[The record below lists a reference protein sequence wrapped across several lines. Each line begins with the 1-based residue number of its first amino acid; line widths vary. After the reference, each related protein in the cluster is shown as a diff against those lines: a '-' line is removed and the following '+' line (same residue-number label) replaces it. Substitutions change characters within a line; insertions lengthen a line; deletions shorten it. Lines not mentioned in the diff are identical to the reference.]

1 MDTLSRQARS
11 ERMSL
16 IRSRDTAPE
25 LVVRHIVH
33 ALGFRYRLHVKTL
46 PGKPDLVFSRLRKVI
61 FVHGCF
67 WHRHKKRAC
76 KLARM
81 PKSHL
86 EFWKP
91 KLEGNRDARRNP
103 PGPADGAPQL
113 FSVQGRLP
121 PSALR
126 VPAAR
131 HGRRSDCSPGNRGVR
146 RGPEDV
152 PRDTGRDGARRVCF
166 KRVDC
171 PASGPSCRGVVPPPR
186 ASR

>member
-1 MDTLSRQARS
+1 MVRAEGSWQYRRSAAEISISGAMDTLSRQARS

-91 KLEGNRDARRNP
+91 KLEGNHLRDLATNRSLRKL
-103 PGPADGAPQL
+103 GW
-113 FSVQGRLP
+113 SVLEVWECETQNVEVLEQN
-121 PSALR
+121 LR
-126 VPAAR
+126 YFL
-131 HGRRSDCSPGNRGVR
+131 
-146 RGPEDV
+146 
-152 PRDTGRDGARRVCF
+152 RDGIA
-166 KRVDC
+166 
-171 PASGPSCRGVVPPPR
+171 
-186 ASR
+186 